1 MLSPSPCS
9 LLPAP
14 MQPQPEILAYWTGSL
29 PPHLSF
35 LKMKPPWGLCGESSL
50 EFLGVVPCPDLSK
63 FEMIALTK

>member
-29 PPHLSF
+29 GVF
-35 LKMKPPWGLCGESSL
+35 LPNHEKL
-50 EFLGVVPCPDLSK
+50 
-63 FEMIALTK
+63 A

>member
-35 LKMKPPWGLCGESSL
+35 LKMKLRSCTSIKTRSEINFRANRKRSL
-50 EFLGVVPCPDLSK
+50 K
-63 FEMIALTK
+63 

>member
-35 LKMKPPWGLCGESSL
+35 LKMKQPCLTGGEGKRQKPPFRTDLIFINFES
-50 EFLGVVPCPDLSK
+50 
-63 FEMIALTK
+63 

>member
-29 PPHLSF
+29 GVSVTMELTRFDNLVQQLSN
-35 LKMKPPWGLCGESSL
+35 LLINS
-50 EFLGVVPCPDLSK
+50 
-63 FEMIALTK
+63 